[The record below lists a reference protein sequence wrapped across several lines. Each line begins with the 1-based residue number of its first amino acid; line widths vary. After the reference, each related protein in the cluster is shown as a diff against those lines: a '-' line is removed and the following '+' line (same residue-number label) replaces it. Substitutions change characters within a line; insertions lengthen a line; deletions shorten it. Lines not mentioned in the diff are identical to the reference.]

1 MIREPT
7 KGIAR
12 FEGSEVRAVIFD
24 AFGTLVN
31 FEKKLR
37 PYRRLLDA
45 LAAAGRPPNPSDALT
60 ILSTNVGLA
69 GFAASSGYGV
79 AVSVLADLERD
90 LFEELASITLYPDV
104 QQAISRIRAAG
115 LKVGLCSNLGGPYG
129 VPVKLLLPGL
139 DCYALSY
146 DVGAAKPEP
155 AIYRYC
161 VTALSVPPESVLFV
175 GDTPAAD
182 VEGPRAFGMS
192 AVHLDRHDRYS
203 GPSRL
208 TGLEPLL
215 RMLGV

>member
-1 MIREPT
+1 MTREQ
-7 KGIAR
+7 KEGIAR
-12 FEGSEVRAVIFD
+12 FEGSEVRAVVFD

-45 LAAAGRPPNPSDALT
+45 LAAAGRPPDPNDALS
-60 ILSTNVGLA
+60 ILSTNVGLT
-69 GFAASSGYGV
+69 GFAASTGYSV
-79 AVSVLADLERD
+79 AISLLADLEQD

-104 QQAISRIRAAG
+104 QHAISRIRAAG
-115 LKVGLCSNLGGPYG
+115 LKIGLCSNLGAPYG

-155 AIYRYC
+155 AIYQYC
-161 VTALSVPPESVLFV
+161 ISALSIPPESVLFV

-192 AVHLDRHDRYS
+192 AAHLDRHDRYS

-215 RMLGV
+215 QMLKV